1 MLCKTVSLWITINL
15 LYILNN
21 FLYSADWHGRCWVPA
36 VCRHRR
42 EILVSSASL
51 GASSLDW
58 AALALV
64 ATGTAA
70 VYRALALIQT
80 CHLCCCCHQPWTQIG
95 RELPRNQSSRILCC
109 YTQHRLHLILNL
121 LSLQLECESPCV
133 WAVSRV
139 SPVAVWRS
147 ESAWAQL
154 HSYSAALHTWGQCPP
169 VSGRTETINTATQ
182 AATHLPSPPPPH
194 LQPCTWHLSCLYQL
208 CMNSEQHKGG
218 YPTPSESTICS
229 LSWLTHNYF
238 AGNIAFGWPI
248 EPFFVNLTQMQNY
261 NDKGKMSMGQ
271 VWAA

>member
-42 EILVSSASL
+42 EILVSSDSL

-80 CHLCCCCHQPWTQIG
+80 CHLCCCCHQPWTHIG

-139 SPVAVWRS
+139 SPAAVWRS
-147 ESAWAQL
+147 ESAWAQ
-154 HSYSAALHTWGQCPP
+154 H
-169 VSGRTETINTATQ
+169 TATQ
-182 AATHLPSPPPPH
+182 LQCCTTHLGSVSPGQWPHQDHQHCDTGSHPPSLPATSTPPALH
-194 LQPCTWHLSCLYQL
+194 LALVMFVSIVY
-208 CMNSEQHKGG
+208 EQW
-218 YPTPSESTICS
+218 T
-229 LSWLTHNYF
+229 
-238 AGNIAFGWPI
+238 
-248 EPFFVNLTQMQNY
+248 V
-261 NDKGKMSMGQ
+261 
-271 VWAA
+271 